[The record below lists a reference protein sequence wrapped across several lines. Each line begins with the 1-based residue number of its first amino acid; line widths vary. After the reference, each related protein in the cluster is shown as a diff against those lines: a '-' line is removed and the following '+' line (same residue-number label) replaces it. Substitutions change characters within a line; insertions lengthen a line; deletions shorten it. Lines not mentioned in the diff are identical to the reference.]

1 MIEDIKGM
9 IFERLNDL
17 FLFSLLVLLVGAVGG
32 LFLTKSIR
40 KDILGLE
47 PREIASL
54 YRDRKAVLRSVK
66 EGIIAV
72 DQKGMITLLNHSA
85 RKMLGS
91 MSVPSI
97 NILKSITEYKNVR
110 CFTKW
115 QARH

>member
-66 EGIIAV
+66 EGDYCSRSKRNDNTFKPFGEKDAW
-72 DQKGMITLLNHSA
+72 A
-85 RKMLGS
+85 R
-91 MSVPSI
+91 
-97 NILKSITEYKNVR
+97 
-110 CFTKW
+110 
-115 QARH
+115 